1 MKVHA
6 AIAKALIDNGIDTL
20 FGLVGDANLFL
31 VDSFVR
37 EYGGKFVSAAHEA
50 GATLM
55 ALGYSAVAG
64 KIGVV
69 TVTRGPALVNT
80 LTPMVEG
87 VKGSL
92 PIVLLCGDTAIEDR
106 DNLQKV
112 PQRELIVATGAGF
125 EQLRSPNT
133 LSEDIA
139 TALRRAEVERRPIAL
154 NMPSDFQWADVEYRP
169 LAHQLFDNRALVP
182 AGNEIDNAIGII
194 AAAKRPFVLAGRG
207 AMHHQAKDSIVR
219 LAERIDALLATT
231 LKAKGLFSCQDFNV
245 GIFGT
250 LSTSLAT
257 DLIMRSDCIIA
268 FGAGLNRYTTAEGSF
283 LSGKRLVQVNLEQGE
298 VGKNVTPDAGVIG
311 DPGLVADLFVKWLDE
326 AEISPSGFRNEEV
339 RVRIKSFSPKDGL
352 PDLGTANTVDLSRAF
367 IRLNDAVPNDRVLV
381 TDGGRFVTEA
391 WRLFDVS
398 KARSLVYTLH
408 FASIGMGLSEAIGAA
423 FAAPKRPILLVTG
436 DGGFMLG
443 GLAEFNSA
451 VRHKVDLI
459 AVVCSDGSY
468 GMEHIQFRERQM
480 DPGVTL
486 FDWPDFAPVAELLGG
501 RGITVRSLADLEKA
515 ADFIK
520 HRDRPILIDLKLD
533 PDRIPPMSR

>member
-1 MKVHA
+1 
-6 AIAKALIDNGIDTL
+6 
-20 FGLVGDANLFL
+20 
-31 VDSFVR
+31 
-37 EYGGKFVSAAHEA
+37 
-50 GATLM
+50 
-55 ALGYSAVAG
+55 
-64 KIGVV
+64 
-69 TVTRGPALVNT
+69 
-80 LTPMVEG
+80 
-87 VKGSL
+87 
-92 PIVLLCGDTAIEDR
+92 
-106 DNLQKV
+106 
-112 PQRELIVATGAGF
+112 
-125 EQLRSPNT
+125 
-133 LSEDIA
+133 
-139 TALRRAEVERRPIAL
+139 
-154 NMPSDFQWADVEYRP
+154 
-169 LAHQLFDNRALVP
+169 
-182 AGNEIDNAIGII
+182 
-194 AAAKRPFVLAGRG
+194 
-207 AMHHQAKDSIVR
+207 MHHQAKDSIVR

-408 FASIGMGLSEAIGAA
+408 FASIGMGL
-423 FAAPKRPILLVTG
+423 L
-436 DGGFMLG
+436 
-443 GLAEFNSA
+443 
-451 VRHKVDLI
+451 
-459 AVVCSDGSY
+459 
-468 GMEHIQFRERQM
+468 
-480 DPGVTL
+480 
-486 FDWPDFAPVAELLGG
+486 
-501 RGITVRSLADLEKA
+501 
-515 ADFIK
+515 
-520 HRDRPILIDLKLD
+520 
-533 PDRIPPMSR
+533 

>member
-1 MKVHA
+1 
-6 AIAKALIDNGIDTL
+6 
-20 FGLVGDANLFL
+20 
-31 VDSFVR
+31 
-37 EYGGKFVSAAHEA
+37 
-50 GATLM
+50 
-55 ALGYSAVAG
+55 
-64 KIGVV
+64 
-69 TVTRGPALVNT
+69 
-80 LTPMVEG
+80 
-87 VKGSL
+87 
-92 PIVLLCGDTAIEDR
+92 
-106 DNLQKV
+106 
-112 PQRELIVATGAGF
+112 
-125 EQLRSPNT
+125 
-133 LSEDIA
+133 
-139 TALRRAEVERRPIAL
+139 
-154 NMPSDFQWADVEYRP
+154 
-169 LAHQLFDNRALVP
+169 
-182 AGNEIDNAIGII
+182 
-194 AAAKRPFVLAGRG
+194 
-207 AMHHQAKDSIVR
+207 MHHQAKDSIVR

-231 LKAKGLFSCQDFNV
+231 LKAKGLFSGQDFNV

-486 FDWPDFAPVAELLGG
+486 FDWPDFAPVAESLGG

>member
-139 TALRRAEVERRPIAL
+139 TALAERRW
-154 NMPSDFQWADVEYRP
+154 S
-169 LAHQLFDNRALVP
+169 
-182 AGNEIDNAIGII
+182 
-194 AAAKRPFVLAGRG
+194 AGRLR
-207 AMHHQAKDSIVR
+207 SICR
-219 LAERIDALLATT
+219 ATSNGRTSSIGHWLIDFLTIGLWFLQEMKSTTPSALLQRPS
-231 LKAKGLFSCQDFNV
+231 GQSFSL
-245 GIFGT
+245 GGE
-250 LSTSLAT
+250 
-257 DLIMRSDCIIA
+257 RCII
-268 FGAGLNRYTTAEGSF
+268 
-283 LSGKRLVQVNLEQGE
+283 KQ
-298 VGKNVTPDAGVIG
+298 
-311 DPGLVADLFVKWLDE
+311 
-326 AEISPSGFRNEEV
+326 
-339 RVRIKSFSPKDGL
+339 RI
-352 PDLGTANTVDLSRAF
+352 
-367 IRLNDAVPNDRVLV
+367 
-381 TDGGRFVTEA
+381 
-391 WRLFDVS
+391 
-398 KARSLVYTLH
+398 
-408 FASIGMGLSEAIGAA
+408 
-423 FAAPKRPILLVTG
+423 
-436 DGGFMLG
+436 
-443 GLAEFNSA
+443 
-451 VRHKVDLI
+451 
-459 AVVCSDGSY
+459 
-468 GMEHIQFRERQM
+468 
-480 DPGVTL
+480 
-486 FDWPDFAPVAELLGG
+486 
-501 RGITVRSLADLEKA
+501 
-515 ADFIK
+515 
-520 HRDRPILIDLKLD
+520 
-533 PDRIPPMSR
+533 

>member
-169 LAHQLFDNRALVP
+169 LAHR
-182 AGNEIDNAIGII
+182 
-194 AAAKRPFVLAGRG
+194 
-207 AMHHQAKDSIVR
+207 
-219 LAERIDALLATT
+219 T
-231 LKAKGLFSCQDFNV
+231 L
-245 GIFGT
+245 
-250 LSTSLAT
+250 
-257 DLIMRSDCIIA
+257 
-268 FGAGLNRYTTAEGSF
+268 
-283 LSGKRLVQVNLEQGE
+283 
-298 VGKNVTPDAGVIG
+298 
-311 DPGLVADLFVKWLDE
+311 
-326 AEISPSGFRNEEV
+326 
-339 RVRIKSFSPKDGL
+339 
-352 PDLGTANTVDLSRAF
+352 
-367 IRLNDAVPNDRVLV
+367 
-381 TDGGRFVTEA
+381 
-391 WRLFDVS
+391 
-398 KARSLVYTLH
+398 
-408 FASIGMGLSEAIGAA
+408 
-423 FAAPKRPILLVTG
+423 
-436 DGGFMLG
+436 
-443 GLAEFNSA
+443 
-451 VRHKVDLI
+451 
-459 AVVCSDGSY
+459 
-468 GMEHIQFRERQM
+468 
-480 DPGVTL
+480 
-486 FDWPDFAPVAELLGG
+486 
-501 RGITVRSLADLEKA
+501 
-515 ADFIK
+515 
-520 HRDRPILIDLKLD
+520 
-533 PDRIPPMSR
+533 